1 MTRYD
6 RESAA
11 NEDAAAPTCLT
22 RRAFVGLAAAA
33 AAGLLRPRGAEAQ
46 GRSTVVLARAT
57 DLESLF
63 GTPSYERL
71 LDLLTMGLVLLSGET
86 NIAAARRKYYG
97 INDRVGVQIATSPV
111 AVTPEV
117 VDAVITTIAR
127 AGVAT
132 DKLFIYSADERD
144 LFRAGFALR
153 RDGPGVR
160 CYGAESEGYRDS
172 LSDLLSPEVT
182 AMANVPCLAPHP
194 QAGLAGAIRNFVNSV
209 RPSRAQE
216 ACADGGAG
224 LPSIVAKRAL
234 RDRSR
239 LHVMDCVR
247 PAYDLP
253 ADGPPARWEYNGLLV
268 SADPVALDAVGT
280 ALLQAKRREV
290 AGGEWP
296 LDPFPTHVELA
307 ASKYDLGVSDLAA
320 IDILRVGPMDDAL
333 I

>member
-1 MTRYD
+1 MGAT
-6 RESAA
+6 
-11 NEDAAAPTCLT
+11 AAA
-22 RRAFVGLAAAA
+22 V
-33 AAGLLRPRGAEAQ
+33 AGLLGRGRAEA
-46 GRSTVVLARAT
+46 RESSTVVLARAA
-57 DLESLF
+57 DLKALF
-63 GTPSYERL
+63 GAVSYDRL
-71 LDLLTMGLVLLSGET
+71 LDLLTMALVLLSEET

-97 INDRVGVQIATSPV
+97 INDRVGVQISTSPV

-127 AGVAT
+127 AGVAS
-132 DKLFIYSADERD
+132 DKLFIYSGDERE

-160 CYGAESEGYRDS
+160 CYGANSEGYRDS
-172 LSDLLSPEVT
+172 LTDLLSPEVT
-182 AMANVPCLAPHP
+182 AIANCPCLAPHP
-194 QAGLAGAIRNFVNSV
+194 QAGLAGAIHNFVNSV

-224 LPSIVAKRAL
+224 LPRIVAKRWL

-239 LHVMDCVR
+239 LHVMDCIR

-268 SADPVALDAVGT
+268 STDPVALDAVAT
-280 ALLQAKRREV
+280 ALLEAKRREV

-296 LDPFPTHVELA
+296 LDPFPTHIELA
-307 ASKYDLGVSDLAA
+307 AAKYELGVSDLAA
-320 IDILRVGPMDDAL
+320 IDIRRLGPMEDAL